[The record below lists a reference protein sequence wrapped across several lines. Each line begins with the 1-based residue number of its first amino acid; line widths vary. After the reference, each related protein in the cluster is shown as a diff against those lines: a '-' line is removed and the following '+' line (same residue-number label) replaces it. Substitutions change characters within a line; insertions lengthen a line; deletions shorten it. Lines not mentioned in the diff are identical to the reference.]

1 MTTICDTKIS
11 IFTDSDEQVKQEMID
26 KIIDAQKIKLSKLA
40 IQKLCKLQDKIP
52 KKLNSNKYSLQYYNI
67 LTKQFD
73 DIKEFSSYIEI
84 LEYLNDAGIKCSIFH
99 LKNYN
104 KNYLCKFIKI
114 ISPEKSSEVCISQ
127 LCIS

>member
-26 KIIDAQKIKLSKLA
+26 KIIDAQKNKLSKLA

-73 DIKEFSSYIEI
+73 DIKEFSSYNEI
-84 LEYLNDAGIKCSIFH
+84 LEYLIDAGIKCSIFH
-99 LKNYN
+99 LKNY
-104 KNYLCKFIKI
+104 KK
-114 ISPEKSSEVCISQ
+114 
-127 LCIS
+127 